1 MRAVVAALLPR
12 TLAPRARGRGLR
24 CGGSSPLSGA
34 SHNTF
39 LWHRRKT
46 PARAD
51 GAARAY
57 ASPAADRHPRKPT
70 AVPGRLRSRPAYPS
84 PLAPRPPD
92 PGGRARWSRS
102 APARALLPGRM
113 TGRLT
118 RRALRSKVPGLRP
131 WPVRWKAGSAPAR
144 VAPGP
149 PGGRALSR
157 RLLRAPPADGFATLR
172 LMRTLFP
179 PPAGS
184 RRGGRGKKGWNGKR
198 TGGGAR

>member
-1 MRAVVAALLPR
+1 MPTNIRRRLGSRRLSRPQLPARRHCHKAHCACGRRVRLPR

-51 GAARAY
+51 STARAY
-57 ASPAADRHPRKPT
+57 ASPAADRQPRKPT
-70 AVPGRLRSRPAYPS
+70 AVPGRLRSRPAYPA

-102 APARALLPGRM
+102 APARRASHGALCAPRSPAFGRGRFPGRRAPRPHASRQTLPM
-113 TGRLT
+113 VGRCHAACS
-118 RRALRSKVPGLRP
+118 ALRPLTASLRC
-131 WPVRWKAGSAPAR
+131 A
-144 VAPGP
+144 
-149 PGGRALSR
+149 
-157 RLLRAPPADGFATLR
+157 
-172 LMRTLFP
+172 
-179 PPAGS
+179 
-184 RRGGRGKKGWNGKR
+184 
-198 TGGGAR
+198 